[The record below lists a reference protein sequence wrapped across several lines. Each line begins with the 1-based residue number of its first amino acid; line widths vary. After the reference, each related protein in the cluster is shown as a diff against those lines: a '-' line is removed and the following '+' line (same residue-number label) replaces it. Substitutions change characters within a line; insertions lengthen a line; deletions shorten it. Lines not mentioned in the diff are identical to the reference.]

1 MRRLCRESR
10 RVGYRPL
17 LAGSLLIL
25 VVSVANSAARAQEAE
40 FDTKKPRI
48 DQLSLA
54 HGFVVGQQRSLDL
67 ISEKFPELSASVKTA
82 EFQFQ
87 SSALGEGSEGVRAE
101 LKKLTGARWEEVE
114 QEVDSKLEEQIQA
127 SSLTSAEARAFIDT
141 VVARSKG
148 KMPEDIRRALLA
160 NNPRFKADP
169 GLELSEGWRRTFR
182 TKGHPKAGEV
192 DIAIDVPDSWFER
205 EGRQSD
211 ILRVFRS
218 GNGHGDLLL
227 MLSVVPFDEEGK
239 REMEGV
245 KLTKDFISEFLPES
259 VRVLSSQETMLS
271 GAQSV
276 LTIYDQEQEQ
286 LGQEVA
292 MRNTA
297 FWVLLDDGIVVLNFA
312 FMKPPSMSSE
322 EVDAMHKRRTLS
334 YKLIANT
341 LSLTGSKPH
350 SSDRNQT
357 PVEGTSG
364 TGFVI
369 SSSGLVITAHHVVD
383 GADDIRVYKGS
394 KSYDAELVTAN
405 KTLDLALL
413 RIDAALNPVRMAPS
427 QSVRLAQSV
436 FTIGF
441 PNTDVQGLSPKVTR
455 GDISSLSGL
464 RDSPRHWQIS
474 APVQPGNSGGP
485 LFDTSG
491 GVIGMVVST
500 LTATSSGSIP
510 QNVNYALKGDFIRS
524 ALKADLPD
532 EPLADPSHAGSSE
545 NLESVVSKVQNSI
558 VRIIAE

>member
-1 MRRLCRESR
+1 MTCLRYCPSVL
-10 RVGYRPL
+10 
-17 LAGSLLIL
+17 L
-25 VVSVANSAARAQEAE
+25 VVLALSISAIAQDTT
-40 FDTKKPRI
+40 FDTKKPRAN
-48 DQLSLA
+48 QLSHAYGYL
-54 HGFVVGQQRSLDL
+54 VGQQKTLDF
-67 ISEKFPELSASVKTA
+67 IAEKFPVLAASVKTA
-82 EFQFQ
+82 EFEFQ
-87 SSALGEGSEGVRAE
+87 SSALGQGGEGLGVE
-101 LKKLTGARWEEVE
+101 MQKLTGAQWDEVRRE
-114 QEVDSKLEEQIQA
+114 IGSTMEAQIRA
-127 SSLTSAEARAFIDT
+127 SGITRDDAEAFIGA

-148 KMPEDIRRALLA
+148 EMPEDIRRALLA

-182 TKGHPKAGEV
+182 TKGHPKAGDV
-192 DIAIDVPDSWFER
+192 DISIDVPESWYER

-227 MLSVVPFDEEGK
+227 TLSVVPFDEEDK
-239 REMEGV
+239 REMEGM
-245 KLTKDFISEFLPES
+245 KLTKDLIAEFLPEG
-259 VRVLSSQETMLS
+259 VRGLSSQETMLS

-276 LTIYDQEQEQ
+276 LTVYDQEQKQ
-286 LGQEVA
+286 LGEMVA

-297 FWVLLDDGIVVLNFA
+297 FWVLLDDGIVVVNFA
-312 FMKPPSMSSE
+312 FMKPLSMSPE
-322 EVDAMHKRRTLS
+322 EVDAIHKRRTLS
-334 YKLIANT
+334 YKLIAST

-350 SSDRNQT
+350 SSRPNQA
-357 PVEGTSG
+357 PVEGMSG

-383 GADDIRVYKGS
+383 GAKNIRVYRGS
-394 KSYDAELVTAN
+394 KGYVAEVVTAN

-413 RIDAALNPVRMAPS
+413 RTDAALNPLRMAPS
-427 QSVRLAQSV
+427 QSVRLAQGV

-455 GDISSLSGL
+455 GEISSLSGL

-491 GVIGMVVST
+491 RVIGMVVST

-532 EPLADPSHAGSSE
+532 EPLANPSHAGSSE
-545 NLESVVSKVQNSI
+545 DLESVVSKVQNSI